1 MKNKLSN
8 ITGAIKQKKKK
19 KEINVGLVKSPTLS
33 SSKAAQP

>member
-8 ITGAIKQKKKK
+8 ITGAIKQKKK